1 VKKLVLSELNFEL
14 LIGRIY
20 HTMVVFRKKELEKYQ
35 ISPRQLYVLHVIDGL
50 GLKAT
55 AYEVGKIVDRDIH
68 VITRL
73 AIDLEKEG
81 LIKRIKKTPKSRI
94 LHFVLTEKGSSM
106 LKISWKSKRID
117 ALLAT
122 IDKEN
127 YRQMESTL
135 IGIST
140 MLKNNLRT

>member
-20 HTMVVFRKKELEKYQ
+20 HTMVVFRKRELNKYQ

-50 GLKAT
+50 GPKAT
-55 AYEVGKIVDRDIH
+55 AFEVGKIVDRDIH

-73 AIDLEKEG
+73 SIDLEKEG
-81 LIKRIKKTPKSRI
+81 FIKRIKKTPKSKI
-94 LHFVLTEKGSSM
+94 LNFVLTEKGSDM
-106 LKISWKSKRID
+106 LKLSWKSKKID
-117 ALLAT
+117 AILGT
-122 IDKEN
+122 IDKDH

-135 IGIST
+135 IEISNI
-140 MLKNNLRT
+140 LKKELKT